1 MNIFTK
7 INQQFKK
14 RISNGAEHI
23 ELFNGQGE
31 RLLLPEPNKQQ
42 VDEITQNIA
51 RLTIT
56 ERLQIIQVVKS
67 YMDEFTIPHIRLEP
81 SWTGGHAMV
90 DELFI
95 ARGDQTLMHCNV
107 EAFFQNRQTGL
118 RELVY
123 LVSLVKFEG
132 DRWCVFQVKEVIK

>member
-7 INQQFKK
+7 INQQLKK
-14 RISNGAEHI
+14 RISNDVESI
-23 ELFNGQGE
+23 ELFNDQEE
-31 RLLLPEPNKQQ
+31 RILLPIPEEQQ
-42 VDEITQNIA
+42 SDEITHNIA
-51 RLTIT
+51 RLKIT
-56 ERLQIIQVVKS
+56 ERLQIIQVVKN

-81 SWTGGHAMV
+81 SWSSGHAMV
-90 DELFI
+90 NELFV
-95 ARGDQTLMHCNV
+95 ARGDHTLMRCNV
-107 EAFFQNRQTGL
+107 EAFFQNRLTGM